1 MYIDIHDIHVVCPA
15 AIFKFVRGKDA
26 AGIESRGASWVSA
39 DSPGTPHS
47 TSIKLTSHP
56 KGFCPDELL
65 DPSVLD
71 DKSKITNSCV
81 SMDCG
86 APGEGC
92 ELKFGE
98 GCRKSKKTCVDLIS
112 DKPYRPLCLSFPHT
126 FKLNMG
132 SACIANIRVE
142 DQ

>member
-1 MYIDIHDIHVVCPA
+1 MKSFSFSYLLFDLLQQ
-15 AIFKFVRGKDA
+15 DA

-98 GCRKSKKTCVDLIS
+98 GCRKPKKTCVDLIS
-112 DKPYRPLCLSFPHT
+112 DKPYRPLCLNFPHT